1 MNMLK
6 VTRIFL
12 TACLPF
18 AAATHVAG
26 QACPACSNPALQ
38 SSEKLEAGLDTLYS
52 GVLRTTLN
60 LTNGFDYKGGHPN
73 FKGLSPEGEV
83 SVVPLHNHL
92 VELDFLRTELS
103 LEYTFKKNWSAW
115 LRIPLDVKMQTASME
130 YPEPVTPLEQEAILR
145 NRDIHHRNENYT
157 GITDLRLLFA
167 HRLNGFLFKSGRLD
181 FALGSSLPTGKTEEN
196 PLTAAAEGAKHLHIQ
211 FGTGTFDPLLE
222 LHYSASLT
230 GRLALA
236 VFTINKIPFYEN
248 GKGYKAPKETT
259 SGLSLGYRL
268 NDWLSPRLTIAN
280 FSQSHAKWDS
290 VDDPNSGLIS
300 YNLTANLTFFLKNG
314 LTISPSYR
322 LPLTQKTLDEQ
333 GDTFEY
339 GPTFLLNVSRPF
351 SLIIDFHAEMIP

>member
-1 MNMLK
+1 MHFFKTTKIL
-6 VTRIFL
+6 L
-12 TACLPF
+12 TAGL
-18 AAATHVAG
+18 AWSTATLAFG

-52 GVLRTTLN
+52 GALRATLN
-60 LTNGFDYKGGHPN
+60 LTNGFDYQGGHPN

-83 SVVPLHNHL
+83 IAVPLHNHL

-103 LEYTFKKNWSAW
+103 LEYTFKRNWSAW
-115 LRIPLDVKMQTASME
+115 LRIPLDVKMQTASVE
-130 YPEPVTPLEQEAILR
+130 FPEPVTPLEQEAILR
-145 NRDIHHRNENYT
+145 NRDIHHRNENYS
-157 GITDLRLLFA
+157 GISDLRLLFA
-167 HRLNGFLFKSGRLD
+167 HRLNGFLFKTGRLD

-222 LHYSASLT
+222 LHYSANLT
-230 GRLALA
+230 SRLALA

-248 GKGYKAPKETT
+248 PKGYKAPLETT
-259 SGLSLGYRL
+259 SGLSVGYRL
-268 NDWLSPRLTIAN
+268 NDWLSPRLTFAN
-280 FSQSHAKWDS
+280 FSQSRAKWDG
-290 VDDPNSGLIS
+290 VHDPNSGLIS

-314 LTISPSYR
+314 LIISPGYR

-339 GPTFLLNVSRPF
+339 GPTFLLNVSRSF
-351 SLIIDFHAEMIP
+351 FLIK